1 MATTA
6 EGRTPAHLWIIGV
19 LALLW
24 SAGGCFDYWMTETAN
39 QTYLGK
45 MPADTVAYINS
56 LPKWLTAFWALGV
69 WGGLAGSILLLMRN
83 RYAVWAYGLS
93 LIGAIVGLGYQMF
106 MTQQPAS
113 MKTGAMA
120 VMPWVIIVL
129 CAFLFWYAWTME
141 KKGVLR

>member
-1 MATTA
+1 MATSA
-6 EGRTPAHLWIIGV
+6 EGRTPVHLWIVGI

-24 SAGGCFDYWMTETAN
+24 AAIGCLDYWMTETAN
-39 QTYLGK
+39 K
-45 MPADTVAYINS
+45 NWMSSVPPDTIAYVAS
-56 LPKWLTAFWALGV
+56 LPKWLIGMWALGV

-106 MTQQPAS
+106 MMQRPAS
-113 MKTGAMA
+113 MTAGASA
-120 VMPWVIIVL
+120 FVPWVIIVI
-129 CAFLFWYAWTME
+129 CAFLFWYARTME

>member
-6 EGRTPAHLWIIGV
+6 EGRTPTHLWIIGI
-19 LALLW
+19 LAILW
-24 SAGGCFDYWMTETAN
+24 SAMGCFDYLMTQMAN

-45 MPADTVAYINS
+45 MPAGTIAYMDS
-56 LPKWLTAFWALGV
+56 LPKWTTAMWALGV

-93 LIGAIVGLGYQMF
+93 LIGAIVGLGYQTF

-113 MKTGAMA
+113 MTTGAMA
-120 VMPWVIIVL
+120 VMPWVIIAL